1 MALVLVTEEAV
12 LAVLDERE
20 RLMTSPNTSLVVL
33 VGVGVREEEVD
44 AVGVWLGDGRV
55 GVESIV
61 RSTDMGDTE
70 GGGEL
75 EWARGVA
82 RRPEAKMEEYA
93 PR

>member
-1 MALVLVTEEAV
+1 MVLVTEEAV

-20 RLMTSPNTSLVVL
+20 RLTTSPNTSLVVL
-33 VGVGVREEEVD
+33 VGVGVREEED
-44 AVGVWLGDGRV
+44 AVGVWLGEGRV

-61 RSTDMGDTE
+61 RSTDMGDDE

-82 RRPEAKMEEYA
+82 RRPEAKMDEYA